1 VGLSVLVCFCCSKW
15 RTLHQ
20 PLVEEDFGVVLV
32 TVAEVEVVDVGVEEA
47 EVAGVVEVEKKE
59 TRNGS
64 LLQSLGV

>member
-1 VGLSVLVCFCCSKW
+1 
-15 RTLHQ
+15 
-20 PLVEEDFGVVLV
+20 VVLV